1 MLRYALMGILMLSG
15 AAALADDLSYSRIQ
29 ATYQEVD
36 LDAGGGVDVD
46 GDGFGVGGSFAIGDS
61 WYAFANYA
69 TADFDSVV
77 DLTILTIGAGWHT
90 AISEKTDFYAE
101 LGFADGEIDVSGFGS
116 EDDSGY
122 SVEIGIRSMV
132 NENLELFGSVG
143 QVDFDDFGDGTAL
156 GAGLWYT
163 VSGNFALG
171 LGADFED
178 DVTSYGLGARLY
190 FDK

>member
-1 MLRYALMGILMLSG
+1 MLRYALIGVLMLSG
-15 AAALADDLSYSRIQ
+15 AAAMADDISYSRIQ

-46 GDGFGVGGSFAIGDS
+46 GDGFGVGGSIAFSDN
-61 WYAFANYA
+61 WYGFVNYS
-69 TADFDSVV
+69 TADLESVV
-77 DLTILTIGAGWHT
+77 DLTILTIGGGWHT
-90 AISEKTDFYAE
+90 AISTNTDFYAE
-101 LGFADGEIDVSGFGS
+101 LGFADGEIEVSGFGS

-122 SVEIGIRSMV
+122 SVEVGIRTMM
-132 NENLELFGSVG
+132 NENLELYGNIG
-143 QVDFDDFGDGTAL
+143 QVDFDDFGDGTSI

-163 VSGNFALG
+163 VSGNLALG

-178 DVTSYGLGARLY
+178 DVSTYGFGVRLY